1 MAKSVED
8 FSLEDDDELTRK
20 LAEKQAQRMEAFGR
34 ELEALMQKYG
44 VVLEPVF
51 ELSNQGALGQ
61 IRIAPAPTQQRRQ

>member
-1 MAKSVED
+1 MAKQLD
-8 FSLEDDDELTRK
+8 NFNLEDDDELTRK

-51 ELSNQGALGQ
+51 ELSNQGAIGQ
-61 IRIAPAPTQQRRQ
+61 IRIAPAPAQRRQ